1 MIGLAVVWCCTS
13 SVQMQLVTVA
23 EERGKQPQRSL
34 TGRHFRSAT
43 CAYPVSAHRRGVFP
57 SPIVLPV
64 TSLRRDIPHW
74 YNVLVIAAT
83 AYNKIS
89 VIFTSIMPVS
99 KSRVYQLAQ
108 DWKGFDAIKHL
119 VVLYVLFLFLTAT
132 IANTTC
138 SLQWR
143 FVQFSWLRLEISSS
157 ISGQTARRY
166 ISRAL

>member
-1 MIGLAVVWCCTS
+1 MLH
-13 SVQMQLVTVA
+13 
-23 EERGKQPQRSL
+23 KQCANAAGHSG
-34 TGRHFRSAT
+34 GREGQTTTAKPNR
-43 CAYPVSAHRRGVFP
+43 
-57 SPIVLPV
+57 
-64 TSLRRDIPHW
+64 TSLPFCHVRVSGIRSSPRCLSFSHLPASNFSAKGYTSLVQRLGYSCYCLLYDISDI
-74 YNVLVIAAT
+74 YFL
-83 AYNKIS
+83 
-89 VIFTSIMPVS
+89 MPVP

-119 VVLYVLFLFLTAT
+119 VVLYVLSLFLTAT

-138 SLQWR
+138 SIQWR